1 MMAGDGVVVYLGVY
15 ESADDAKAD
24 FADFKEAY
32 KEGLIGL
39 YDAGI
44 VEKKPDGKIH
54 VTKWEKPT
62 QVGAL
67 AVLPWACSWES
78 CSRPLSSE
86 KPLSSGRPAVSSAT
100 SGRAC
105 PVQM

>member
-1 MMAGDGVVVYLGVY
+1 VPSGLVAVFQVTRAARASGWSRRGNMMAGDGVVVYLGVY

-78 CSRPLSSE
+78 CSRPL
-86 KPLSSGRPAVSSAT
+86 
-100 SGRAC
+100 
-105 PVQM
+105 